1 MPSARSIAVT
11 LLAAPSLLLAQI
23 TQDTPGC
30 SRLDIPERIA
40 AINDLLDV
48 PLLSQELARRDI
60 GMDPVHALV
69 SVLFDERGA
78 PEHVRVLASSVDSAT
93 DRGVRD
99 AVAAAVVSQ
108 PPADRWG
115 IRVLLVLGAAPKIQ
129 FERAELCP
137 PQPLDL
143 SLRAQAA
150 PTGDGVDAVRLRML
164 VNERGRVAQSTVV
177 QSSGDGSVDERVQ
190 AYWRRIVFDPGTLD
204 GVPVE
209 AWYETGDDI
218 QQ

>member
-1 MPSARSIAVT
+1 MPSARLITIAS
-11 LLAAPSLLLAQI
+11 LLAPSLLSAQI

-48 PLLSQELARRDI
+48 PALSQGLAQREI
-60 GMDPVHALV
+60 GMEPVHALV
-69 SVLFDERGA
+69 SVLFDEQGS
-78 PEHVRVLASSVDSAT
+78 PEYVRILASSVDSAT
-93 DRGVRD
+93 DKGVRD
-99 AVAAAVVSQ
+99 AVAAAVLSQ

-115 IRVLLVLGAAPKIQ
+115 IRVLLVLGEAPKIQ

-143 SLRAQAA
+143 SLRAHAE
-150 PTGDGVDAVRLRML
+150 PTGEGVDAVRLRIL
-164 VNERGRVAQSTVV
+164 INERGRVQESTVV

-190 AYWRRIVFDPGTLD
+190 SYWRRIVFDPGTLD

-209 AWYETGDDI
+209 AWYETGETEG
-218 QQ
+218 